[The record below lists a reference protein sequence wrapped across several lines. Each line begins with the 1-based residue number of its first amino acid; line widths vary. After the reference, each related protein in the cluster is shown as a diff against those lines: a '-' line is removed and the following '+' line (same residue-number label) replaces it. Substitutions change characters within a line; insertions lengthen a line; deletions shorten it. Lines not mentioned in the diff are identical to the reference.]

1 MPTLTLT
8 LIRGLPGSGKSTLAK
23 KLVEETANS
32 TGQTIVHLEADMYFI
47 DDAGVYCFQPE
58 FIKKAHAWCQQ
69 ACENLLQQQQSV
81 IVSNTFIKHWEMK
94 AYQQLAKQYNAKLEV
109 IVCKGKYA
117 NIHEVPAETVK
128 RMRQQWQP

>member
-23 KLVEETANS
+23 KRVEESAN
-32 TGQTIVHLEADMYFI
+32 TTRQTTVHLEADMYFI
-47 DDAGVYCFQPE
+47 DEAGVYFFRPE
-58 FIKKAHAWCQQ
+58 LIKKAHAWCEK
-69 ACENLLQQQQSV
+69 ACETHLQQQQNV

-128 RMRQQWQP
+128 RMKQQWQG